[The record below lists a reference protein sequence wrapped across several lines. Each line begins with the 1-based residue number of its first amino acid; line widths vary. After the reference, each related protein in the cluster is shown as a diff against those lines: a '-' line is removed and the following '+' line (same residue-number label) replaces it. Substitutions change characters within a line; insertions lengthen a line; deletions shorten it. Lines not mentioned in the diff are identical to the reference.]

1 VSEICESEDLQDRSL
16 QIATIIAQNAPLS
29 VVAAKKAIRRCIE
42 SSMVEGY
49 VLERK
54 LFNELAVTEDRQEGR
69 LAFRER
75 RLPVFKGK

>member
-1 VSEICESEDLQDRSL
+1 
-16 QIATIIAQNAPLS
+16 
-29 VVAAKKAIRRCIE
+29 
-42 SSMVEGY
+42 MVEGY